1 MKTKAIAIAFAIIA
15 LTSLPF
21 AMYGQ
26 ENDSYLTEPDTD
38 APTYDYRDAPRNEIG
53 ASIGVISA
61 FGGVFDFFKVVIE
74 GVGNGIGGNRTD
86 TKFIGTYGLDYYYQV
101 NKWFRPGA
109 KVVYEGLTTSIYDS
123 TDALINHYNTSTLS
137 VMASSQ
143 FSYLNKKHVKLYSGI
158 DLGIGTIFDDNKKG
172 SGTTSTFCA
181 FNVTVIGIR
190 VGNDNIFGLVETNI
204 GMDALIKAGFGARF

>member
-1 MKTKAIAIAFAIIA
+1 MKTKVAIALFMLIA
-15 LTSLPF
+15 LSFSAL
-21 AMYGQ
+21 GQ
-26 ENDSYLTEPDTD
+26 ESINIEADSTNNSATETMDV
-38 APTYDYRDAPRNEIG
+38 PRNEIG

-61 FGGVFDFFKVVIE
+61 FGGVFDFFKVLFE
-74 GVGNGIGGNRTD
+74 GVGNGIGGNKTD

-109 KVVYEGLTTSIYDS
+109 KIVYEGLTTSVYDS
-123 TDALINHYNTSTLS
+123 TDVLINHYNTSTLS
-137 VMASSQ
+137 IMASSQ

-190 VGNDNIFGLVETNI
+190 VGNENIYGMVETNI

>member
-1 MKTKAIAIAFAIIA
+1 MKTKVAIALFMLIA
-15 LTSLPF
+15 LSFSAL
-21 AMYGQ
+21 GQ
-26 ENDSYLTEPDTD
+26 ESINIEADSTNNSATETMDV
-38 APTYDYRDAPRNEIG
+38 PRNEIG

-61 FGGVFDFFKVVIE
+61 FGGVFDFFKVIFE
-74 GVGNGIGGNRTD
+74 GVGNGIGGNKTD

-109 KVVYEGLTTSIYDS
+109 KIVYEGLTTSVYDS
-123 TDALINHYNTSTLS
+123 TDVLINHYNTSTLS
-137 VMASSQ
+137 IMASSQ

-190 VGNDNIFGLVETNI
+190 VGNENIYGMVETNI